1 MRPGSH
7 PWYVF
12 VSERHQAVVRIST
25 TPDGPPLSNHALCA
39 IIDVARS
46 NDRELPSARAVA
58 SSDNSA
64 YAAFVASELQSKGE
78 GARCWTYLVF
88 FTRPAFGF
96 AADHDLIFSFGVILF
111 AGVDGLL
118 HILQALG
125 ARADFDG
132 LGFCQGFSISN
143 PVAIETA
150 LGCGVPA
157 IGTAQFGAGVRTPI
171 GFYLGRRPEGT
182 GTSTTHRQST
192 NGPGPPRPPGPGP
205 GHWQLE
211 PLRTSSTSST

>member
-1 MRPGSH
+1 
-7 PWYVF
+7 VF
-12 VSERHQAVVRIST
+12 VSERRQAVVRIST

-157 IGTAQFGAGVRTPI
+157 TALALRNLAREFVLRSVFISGV
-171 GFYLGRRPEGT
+171 GRRG
-182 GTSTTHRQST
+182 QA
-192 NGPGPPRPPGPGP
+192 PPQLTDRALTVRARRARPGPGR
-205 GHWQLE
+205 GTGNLNLCVLVVLVQLE
-211 PLRTSSTSST
+211 VECSG